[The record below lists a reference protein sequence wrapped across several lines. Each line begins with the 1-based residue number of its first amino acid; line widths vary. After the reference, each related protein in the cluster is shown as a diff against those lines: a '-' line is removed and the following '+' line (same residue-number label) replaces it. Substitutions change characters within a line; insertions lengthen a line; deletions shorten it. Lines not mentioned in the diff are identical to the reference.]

1 LKKLRPLLS
10 LALVVSAATPV
21 SAQQGDS
28 AWTIRGGTFAGATV
42 KLNIDL
48 ASRRN
53 SKFLRISKLK
63 GDSRFVAWSPS
74 RLPAAVAF
82 RGGRGITAADSI
94 AFWSILR
101 EMESDMG
108 MRLFE
113 PATLGSDSDP
123 DDVIVVDTKSMA
135 NNDGM
140 TLVTWSSPGGIYD
153 ARVFVRSVSTLHN
166 PRVVAHEMMHALGF
180 GHTSAWISI
189 MNSGAL
195 SPAHLTLDDVA
206 YAQFAFAQRNESDRS
221 DMWER
226 LALAV
231 DREKASSSI
240 CDSDPIVTGSAGS
253 GPMVPAIADPPNL
266 RSCFR

>member
-1 LKKLRPLLS
+1 
-10 LALVVSAATPV
+10 
-21 SAQQGDS
+21 
-28 AWTIRGGTFAGATV
+28 
-42 KLNIDL
+42 
-48 ASRRN
+48 
-53 SKFLRISKLK
+53 
-63 GDSRFVAWSPS
+63 
-74 RLPAAVAF
+74 
-82 RGGRGITAADSI
+82 
-94 AFWSILR
+94 
-101 EMESDMG
+101 MESDMG
-108 MRLFE
+108 MHLFE
-113 PATLGSDSDP
+113 PATLGADSDP

-135 NNDGM
+135 SADGM

-153 ARVFVRSVSTLHN
+153 ARVFVRSAATLHN

-195 SPAHLTLDDVA
+195 SPTRLTLDDVA
-206 YAQFAFAQRNESDRS
+206 YAQFAFAQRDGTERS

-231 DREKASSSI
+231 EREKPNGTT
-240 CDSDPIVTGSAGS
+240 CDADQPGITGSAGS

>member
-1 LKKLRPLLS
+1 MI
-10 LALVVSAATPV
+10 VSAAPPAA
-21 SAQQGDS
+21 AQQGDS

-42 KLNIDL
+42 KLDIDL

-53 SKFLRISKLK
+53 SKFLRISRLK

-82 RGGRGITAADSI
+82 RAGRGITAPDSI

-101 EMESDMG
+101 EVESDMG
-108 MRLFE
+108 MHLFE
-113 PATLGSDSDP
+113 PATLSADSDP

-153 ARVFVRSVSTLHN
+153 ARVFVRSVATLHN

-195 SPAHLTLDDVA
+195 SPMRLTLDDVA
-206 YAQFAFAQRNESDRS
+206 YAQFAFASRVGNDRS

-226 LALAV
+226 LALAAE
-231 DREKASSSI
+231 REKSNGTT
-240 CDSDPIVTGSAGS
+240 CDADAIVTGLAGS
-253 GPMVPAIADPPNL
+253 GPMVPAIADPPYL
-266 RSCFR
+266 RSCFRCRRSAEWV